1 MKGFPVLGRLRPVA
15 VSGRSVHCH
24 FDPFWSGA
32 VVHGGQKVA
41 RFQKANWFGGAPRN
55 LCGTSGKGIVLEKE
69 KGMRESARD
78 DNEKY

>member
-1 MKGFPVLGRLRPVA
+1 M
-15 VSGRSVHCH
+15 
-24 FDPFWSGA
+24 
-32 VVHGGQKVA
+32 HGGQKVA